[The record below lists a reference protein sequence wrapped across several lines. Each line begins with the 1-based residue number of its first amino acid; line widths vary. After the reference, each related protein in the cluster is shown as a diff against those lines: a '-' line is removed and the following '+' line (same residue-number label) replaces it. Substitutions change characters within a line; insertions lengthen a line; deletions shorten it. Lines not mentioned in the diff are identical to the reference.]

1 MSARREHRLRQIEKK
16 LEVLGQEAH
25 TAKTLGLVI
34 NDNMESIRKRVD
46 SLEIRQNFIE
56 GQMEM
61 KAIDA
66 DWKPAQARPQKGLL
80 QRIVDFFGGR

>member
-16 LEVLGQEAH
+16 LEALGQEAH

-34 NDNMESIRKRVD
+34 NDNMESIRERVD
-46 SLEIRQNFIE
+46 SLEIRQRFTE

-61 KAIDA
+61 KAINA
-66 DWKPAQARPQKGLL
+66 DWKPAQARPRKGLL
-80 QRIVDFFGGR
+80 QRMKEFFYGM